1 MTSAPGRE
9 PEQLVFDLPHRQALG
24 AEDFLVSGSNRAAV
38 DLVDRWPDWS
48 HPAAV
53 VAGAARTGK
62 SHLVHVWQLRS
73 GAEILSA
80 QELTDASVAR
90 FEDAAALAVEDI
102 DRGIA
107 DERVLFHLMNL
118 ARERRRTI
126 LLTSRAM
133 PGELEIKL
141 PDLRSRLRAAPVV
154 AIDVPDDNLLKA
166 VLIKLFTD
174 RQLVI
179 EPHVVNH
186 IALHME
192 RSIGSAEEVVAAADR
207 MALALGRRVSRAVA
221 AEALRSVA
229 QTHDAD

>member
-1 MTSAPGRE
+1 MTSVPGRE

-53 VAGAARTGK
+53 VAGPPRTGK

-73 GAEILSA
+73 DAKILSA
-80 QELTDASVAR
+80 RELSDGSVAV
-90 FEDAAALAVEDI
+90 FDDAPALAVEDL

-107 DERVLFHLMNL
+107 DERVLFHLLNL

-133 PGELEIKL
+133 PGDLTVGL
-141 PDLRSRLRAAPVV
+141 PDLRSRLRAAPAVT
-154 AIDVPDDNLLKA
+154 IDVPDDNLLKA

-186 IALHME
+186 IALHMD
-192 RSIGSAEEVVAAADR
+192 RSIGSAEQVVAAADR

-229 QTHDAD
+229 QAQGGD